1 VVLEIA
7 RRVLLRF
14 GLIRSENH
22 SVVGFRG
29 KKCWNRVKNRQM
41 LSPKSD
47 QSPVKFTAY
56 KKLLKDPS
64 SCSFVVAF
72 RLSSV
77 RRELLQ
83 LRERNSR
90 ALKSAKNHKKSHI
103 KSSNSSFSRQPKF
116 MHKIWFT
123 DLWPGLFRGSL
134 KVVLCCLPIP
144 FFAV

>member
-83 LRERNSR
+83 LRERNTR
-90 ALKSAKNHKKSHI
+90 ALKSAKNHNKVTQSQVIQAFQDSQNSCI
-103 KSSNSSFSRQPKF
+103 KSEIIIKSEMCS
-116 MHKIWFT
+116 
-123 DLWPGLFRGSL
+123 
-134 KVVLCCLPIP
+134 
-144 FFAV
+144 